1 MTLCFSTSRVTL
13 EKALRLPEPHASSV
27 NGRTGWHQGGP
38 RTRGHAW
45 RTGREIAPRPCRCRS
60 VVVLLMWLFKQLLMV
75 TQRPG
80 ALDSDRTVFKS
91 QLGRLPIA

>member
-1 MTLCFSTSRVTL
+1 MAPGRAEDTHGEPGVKSRP
-13 EKALRLPEPHASSV
+13 APAAAGWSS
-27 NGRTGWHQGGP
+27 
-38 RTRGHAW
+38 
-45 RTGREIAPRPCRCRS
+45 S
-60 VVVLLMWLFKQLLMV
+60 LLMWLFKQLLMV